1 MTISVTEVV
10 HEVTKATPPLA
21 VQGLQLFGVPISDIV
36 QLVTLV
42 YLLIQI
48 GWFAYSR
55 YKDKNNGNSSS

>member
-1 MTISVTEVV
+1 MTISVTDVV
-10 HEVTKATPPLA
+10 NEVTKATPPLA

-42 YLLIQI
+42 YLLLQI

-55 YKDKNNGNSSS
+55 YKDKKNGN